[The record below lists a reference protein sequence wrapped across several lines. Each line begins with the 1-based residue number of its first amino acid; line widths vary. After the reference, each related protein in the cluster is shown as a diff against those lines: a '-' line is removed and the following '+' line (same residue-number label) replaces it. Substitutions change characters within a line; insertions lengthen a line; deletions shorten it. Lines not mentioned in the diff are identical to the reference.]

1 VDITTLC
8 FICHQP
14 CSLEECKIDEIGNAV
29 HEKCYA
35 VKVTGPEHREQ
46 RRLLL
51 ELLTARGRE
60 RQRQADPAP
69 ANVSVPDIVPVA
81 SGVKVRTDSGNAAGP
96 FQTISSPNASADF
109 PIQLNADSPDKTR
122 VTPPNS

>member
-1 VDITTLC
+1 VDITLC
-8 FICHQP
+8 CICEQP

-35 VKVTGPEHREQ
+35 VKVTGYEHREK

-69 ANVSVPDIVPVA
+69 ANVSAPDIVPA
-81 SGVKVRTDSGNAAGP
+81 TSGVKLRTDNGSAAGP
-96 FQTISSPNASADF
+96 FQEISSPNGNADF
-109 PIQLNADSPDKTR
+109 PVQLSADSLNKAGT
-122 VTPPNS
+122 TPPNS